1 MKTIPTCILAALLAT
16 AASGAV
22 TETIS
27 QTHPLSAD
35 GTITL
40 SNVNG
45 PISITAWDRNEVA
58 IEAVKKAQT
67 AEDLARIHVKIDAQ
81 PTRLAITT
89 DHEKSWP
96 FGRSIRGEVKYTLR
110 VPAGARLQKIES
122 VNSDVTVTGLRAGVD
137 VHTVNGGIRLLDLIG
152 PAELHA
158 VNGGLY
164 AEFARLPAGV
174 RVTFET
180 VNGGCELV
188 LPADAGARI
197 DARTVNGGVHCDL
210 PVTIEDSGRGTIR
223 GTIGGGGAELKLRSV
238 NGGVTIRK
246 R

>member
-137 VHTVNGGIRLLDLIG
+137 VHTVNGG
-152 PAELHA
+152 
-158 VNGGLY
+158 LY

-223 GTIGGGGAELKLRSV
+223 GTIGGGGADLKLRSV